1 MKVSRR
7 GKASNHAH
15 VDRHVSDFDVL
26 EHVISG
32 VRLSLMFQ
40 TLRDAKAVARD
51 SDNPGPLSFSV
62 DDDQHSP

>member
-7 GKASNHAH
+7 GKPSNHVH
-15 VDRHVSDFDVL
+15 VDRHVSDFDVF

-40 TLRDAKAVARD
+40 TLRDAEALPPD
-51 SDNPGPLSFSV
+51 SESPGPLSFSL
-62 DDDQHSP
+62 DDDKHSR